1 MTFPGRAGVQRRGV
15 SIRSACARDRRR
27 IKLAAMPSVLVTGTS
42 RGIGHFIAT
51 HLAANGWDV
60 FAGVRN
66 EEDAT
71 KVKAASQRITPVI
84 LDITNSDHLAALDGS
99 LPERL
104 DAVVNNAAMAVGGP
118 MEAVM
123 PAELRRLLEVNVVGQ
138 LAVTQAVLPRLRR
151 SRGRIVFI
159 SSLNGKV
166 SFPLLGAYS
175 ASKFALEAAADAL
188 RMELKSWDIAVV
200 VVEPA
205 QTKTDMWRSAY
216 SFVEEMAAAMP
227 SETRQ
232 LYERHLPG
240 LGKVLAMTSKMA
252 VPPAKVAEVVEEAL
266 TARRPRARYVVGVGP
281 KLQLAFVTKLPS
293 PVRDRLLR
301 GIARQ
306 PRGL

>member
-1 MTFPGRAGVQRRGV
+1 MNSRGRPLRSFHHRGLPRRNSGE
-15 SIRSACARDRRR
+15 SSA
-27 IKLAAMPSVLVTGTS
+27 KGTS

-118 MEAVM
+118 MEGVM

-205 QTKTDMWRSAY
+205 QTETDMWRSAY

-227 SETRQ
+227 AETRQ

-240 LGKVLAMTSKMA
+240 LGKVIAMSQKTA

-266 TARRPRARYVVGVGP
+266 TARRPRTRYVVGVGP
-281 KLQLAFVTKLPS
+281 KLLLTFATILPA

-301 GIARQ
+301 LLFHFRPA
-306 PRGL
+306 